1 MVTVVNLQFENQ
13 QVVLSFP
20 QELLA
25 MDYVQT
31 FLERLRLESLLE
43 KSQMT
48 EEQAFSL
55 SEEIKENWWNQNKQN
70 ILAKIEN
77 YH

>member
-70 ILAKIEN
+70 ILAKIESC
-77 YH
+77 H

>member
-1 MVTVVNLQFENQ
+1 LK
-13 QVVLSFP
+13 
-20 QELLA
+20 
-25 MDYVQT
+25 
-31 FLERLRLESLLE
+31 LESLLE

-70 ILAKIEN
+70 ILAKIESC
-77 YH
+77 H